1 MKTQLKFQRHELKY
15 YLPEELY
22 PELMRLIRP
31 YMNTDPHLME
41 SGNKSYTVNESSG
54 KYYCY
59 KVNSGLFSSDDKVGE
74 ARSLEDALSVI
85 KSHASK
91 WGTVYSV
98 NIG

>member
-1 MKTQLKFQRHELKY
+1 MKARLLELITYQLVKEQNAMSKRRVTAK
-15 YLPEELY
+15 
-22 PELMRLIRP
+22 
-31 YMNTDPHLME
+31 TAD
-41 SGNKSYTVNESSG
+41 GNKSYTVNESSG